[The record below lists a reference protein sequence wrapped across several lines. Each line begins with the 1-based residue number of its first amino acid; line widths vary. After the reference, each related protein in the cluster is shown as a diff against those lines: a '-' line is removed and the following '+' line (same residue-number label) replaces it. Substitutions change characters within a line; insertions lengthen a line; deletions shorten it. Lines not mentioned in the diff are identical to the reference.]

1 MRSAMLL
8 LLGAALCG
16 CAGVSREGRASALET
31 SYNEKAASWVGK
43 TEKQLI
49 RSLGEPT
56 TSITVP
62 GGDTFDEYRDAGC
75 SIKFQI
81 DPAGVV
87 AGVVWKGAECA
98 SPGR

>member
-1 MRSAMLL
+1 MSRGGLL
-8 LLGAALCG
+8 LLGVALCG
-16 CAGVSREGRASALET
+16 CAGAAREPGASALET

-49 RSLGEPT
+49 RALGEPT

-62 GGDTFDEYRDAGC
+62 GGDTYDEYRDAGC

-81 DPAGVV
+81 EPSGVV
-87 AGVVWKGAECA
+87 AGVVWKGVECA
-98 SPGR
+98 SPSR